1 LGVPVPESYADQLER
16 VQTAIAR
23 IEDGAQSVTI
33 NGRTVQRAEL
43 ADLYSREKWLRVQVA
58 RAENG
63 GAIRLRQVVPRG

>member
-1 LGVPVPESYADQLER
+1 MGVSVPESYADQLER

-23 IEDGAQSVTI
+23 IEEGAQSVTI

-43 ADLYSREKWLRVQVA
+43 SDLYSREKWLRAMVA

-63 GAIRLRQVVPRG
+63 GGIRLRQVVPRG